1 MLGPSFSAKMA
12 GETKE
17 PAAGE
22 KKEPAAGEK
31 KEPAAGEKKEP
42 VAGEKK
48 EQKKP
53 RRHCSR
59 NPVLARGIGKYSR
72 SAMFARRA
80 MYKRKYKAPETK
92 VEKKLKEKKPF
103 TITKPVGGDKN
114 GGTRVVKI
122 RKMPRYYPTEDVP
135 RKRLSHG
142 NKPFSQHKRRL
153 RKSIT
158 PGTVLI
164 LLTGRHRCKRV
175 VFLKQLDSGLLLV
188 SGPLILNRVP
198 LRRVHQK
205 FVIATSTKIDLSTV
219 KIPKHLTDSYFKRKR
234 LRRPKHQEG
243 EIFDTEKEKY
253 QLTEQRKKDQKAVDC
268 QLMSVIKKVP
278 QLRGYLHSMFYL
290 SKGVYPHKLVF

>member
-1 MLGPSFSAKMA
+1 MA

-17 PAAGE
+17 PA
-22 KKEPAAGEK
+22 PV
-31 KEPAAGEKKEP
+31 EKKEP
-42 VAGEKK
+42 VAGEKN
-48 EQKKP
+48 QKKP
-53 RRHCSR
+53 RHHCSR
-59 NPVLARGIGKYSR
+59 NPVLVRGIGKYSR
-72 SAMFARRA
+72 SAMYARRA
-80 MYKRKYKAPETK
+80 MYKRKYTAPETK
-92 VEKKLKEKKPF
+92 IEKKLKEKKSF

-114 GGTRVVKI
+114 GGTRVVKV

-142 NKPFSQHKRRL
+142 KKPFSQHKRRL

-175 VFLKQLDSGLLLV
+175 VFLRQLSSGLLLV
-188 SGPLILNRVP
+188 SGPLVVNRVP

-205 FVIATSTKIDLSTV
+205 FVIATSTKIDVSTV
-219 KIPKHLTDSYFKRKR
+219 KIPKHLTDSYFKKKR
-234 LRRPKHQEG
+234 FRRPKHQEG

-253 QLTEQRKKDQKAVDC
+253 QVSEQRKKDQKAVDS
-268 QLMSVIKKVP
+268 QLMAIIKKVP
-278 QLRGYLHSMFYL
+278 QLRCYLRSMFCL